1 MPLPP
6 NETKLE
12 AVERKDMFVGW
23 RDLRFAKGRFALIS
37 GVVMLMTLLV
47 GFLSGLTGGL
57 AAQNISGLLSLGAD
71 HIVFGSQTVAN
82 PLFSTSA
89 LNQDAVSRW
98 SSAAG
103 STAKVSPMGITQLR
117 AESGDTKSGTST
129 AVAVFGQN
137 SVLPG
142 SSVQVPSSDSQVILS
157 SGAAKAL
164 GVKVGDTITLVRSP
178 FTVEAIE
185 GDLWYSHSPVVSTTL
200 STWQHLQQTLGG
212 ASDTEATIL
221 VVAGSGDFSKADA
234 AADTVNKALLP
245 SLMSLDSFRSEAGS
259 LLMIIGM
266 LFAITALVIGAF
278 FTVWTLQR
286 KADIAILR
294 AMGAP
299 SRALR
304 RDALGQALIVLA
316 LGVGVGLLLVIG
328 LGLLAS
334 GALPFLFSPLTTVV
348 PALLMVLLGMLGAL
362 FAVRSITHTDPLEA
376 LGANR

>member
-1 MPLPP
+1 
-6 NETKLE
+6 
-12 AVERKDMFVGW
+12 
-23 RDLRFAKGRFALIS
+23 
-37 GVVMLMTLLV
+37 
-47 GFLSGLTGGL
+47 
-57 AAQNISGLLSLGAD
+57 
-71 HIVFGSQTVAN
+71 
-82 PLFSTSA
+82 
-89 LNQDAVSRW
+89 
-98 SSAAG
+98 
-103 STAKVSPMGITQLR
+103 
-117 AESGDTKSGTST
+117 
-129 AVAVFGQN
+129 
-137 SVLPG
+137 
-142 SSVQVPSSDSQVILS
+142 
-157 SGAAKAL
+157 
-164 GVKVGDTITLVRSP
+164 
-178 FTVEAIE
+178 
-185 GDLWYSHSPVVSTTL
+185 
-200 STWQHLQQTLGG
+200 
-212 ASDTEATIL
+212 
-221 VVAGSGDFSKADA
+221 
-234 AADTVNKALLP
+234 
-245 SLMSLDSFRSEAGS
+245 MSLDSFRSEAGS